1 MKRLV
6 ILAVFAAACSQADG
20 SSLSDKSALPLQGR
34 LTPADSAAA
43 EALLAKAD
51 AGRIQG
57 DANAKIWIVEVSDF
71 QCPYCKM
78 FHDSTYAT
86 IKREFIAT
94 GQARM
99 AYVNFPIQTHENAVP
114 AAEAAMCAS
123 VQGKFWAMHD
133 ELFKTQATWAGLTNP
148 SQHFELLAKKIAV
161 EIPSWRACVAGGVMR
176 RLITGDR
183 QRGVSSGVNSTPYFF
198 IGDEAI
204 RGAAPAQAFRD
215 AMKKAK
221 AKAGPGKNQ

>member
-6 ILAVFAAACSQADG
+6 ILAVLVAACSQADG
-20 SSLSDKSALPLQGR
+20 SSLSDNTALPQQGR
-34 LTPADSAAA
+34 LSPADSAAA

-51 AGRIQG
+51 QGRIQG
-57 DANAKIWIVEVSDF
+57 DANAKVWIVEVSDF

-99 AYVNFPIQTHENAVP
+99 AYVNFPIQSHENAIP

-123 VQGKFWAMHD
+123 VQGKFWTMHD
-133 ELFKTQATWAGLTNP
+133 ELFRTQPSWAGLQNP
-148 SQHFELLAKKIAV
+148 SAHFESLAKKVGV
-161 EIPSWRACVAGGVMR
+161 EIPSWRSCLAGGVMR
-176 RLITGDR
+176 RLITADR
-183 QRGVSSGVNSTPYFF
+183 QRGVSAGVNSTPYFF

-215 AMKKAK
+215 AMKKAR
-221 AKAGPGKNQ
+221 AKAAAGTKQ